1 MAPVDNTKTE
11 TAPETQA
18 PAEAKRK
25 QISVSLT
32 PAEYEQF
39 TELAFTL
46 RQRKDSDVLRLAIV
60 KLGAEHGVKF

>member
-1 MAPVDNTKTE
+1 MTPAETPKTE
-11 TAPETQA
+11 TAPDTAA
-18 PAEAKRK
+18 PADVKRK

-32 PAEYEQF
+32 PTEYEQF

-60 KLGAEHGVKF
+60 KLGAEHGVKI